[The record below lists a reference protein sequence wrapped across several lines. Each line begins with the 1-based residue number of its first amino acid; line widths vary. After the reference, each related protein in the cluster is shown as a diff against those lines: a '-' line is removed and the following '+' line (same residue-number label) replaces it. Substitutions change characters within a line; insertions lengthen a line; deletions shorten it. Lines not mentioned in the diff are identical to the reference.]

1 MKRILLALFIALF
14 CETSF
19 AQDSENAS
27 FENKESD
34 VSSESTSTAKSDNPK
49 KEQKRSS
56 FYINGGIGFDYS
68 HIYYRQH
75 HYNQNNINL
84 DHYYQKVK
92 YDGGGFGVAG
102 EITMGLLIKEFI
114 AVHGS
119 FEFLSFGGK
128 YNLGN
133 NDETV
138 KFVSDEMDDFAF
150 LGGAGATVFPF
161 TQSSTNFLQS
171 VFFSAKFNLGLIFTK
186 DPLSDYSGGIKGS
199 LKHSDYFVFGV
210 DLETGKDWQ
219 ISDRFFIGVGIRWQ
233 LLGIVSGDDSAGDPE
248 TERTYSGDHH
258 FVSSLQLMLRINRK

>member
-1 MKRILLALFIALF
+1 MKRILLALFITLF

-27 FENKESD
+27 FENKEST
-34 VSSESTSTAKSDNPK
+34 VSSEITSTAKADNSN

-56 FYINGGIGFDYS
+56 FYVNGGIGFDYS
-68 HIYYRQH
+68 HIYYSQH
-75 HYNQNNINL
+75 LYNQ
-84 DHYYQKVK
+84 KVR

-102 EITMGLLIKEFI
+102 EITMGLLIKGFI
-114 AVHGS
+114 AVHSS
-119 FEFLSFGGK
+119 FEYLSFGGK
-128 YNLGN
+128 YDLGD

-138 KFVSDEMDDFAF
+138 KFVSDEIDDYAI

-186 DPLSDYSGGIKGS
+186 DPLLEYSAGIKGR

-210 DLETGKDWQ
+210 DLETGKDWK

-258 FVSSLQLMLRINRK
+258 FVNSLQLMLRLNRK